1 MVFMGRGT
9 NESNKKHKGKLTLE
23 LEQSDPAKCKVSLY
37 PQRISALKKA
47 NPPLHPFLSMF
58 LWNHKVYFQS
68 QNTRFSNQEGQK
80 DMLTLMKVN
89 SPIIQHPLVSEE
101 LDSLNQTV
109 RRGGSLKP
117 RPHRLGSQCLC
128 RASALQV
135 EPPLCSVG
143 GSSEA
148 HASS

>member
-1 MVFMGRGT
+1 MPILAGTGSLHASLAKNKKKENRNLSVMVFMGRGT

-68 QNTRFSNQEGQK
+68 
-80 DMLTLMKVN
+80 
-89 SPIIQHPLVSEE
+89 
-101 LDSLNQTV
+101 
-109 RRGGSLKP
+109 
-117 RPHRLGSQCLC
+117 
-128 RASALQV
+128 
-135 EPPLCSVG
+135 
-143 GSSEA
+143 
-148 HASS
+148 